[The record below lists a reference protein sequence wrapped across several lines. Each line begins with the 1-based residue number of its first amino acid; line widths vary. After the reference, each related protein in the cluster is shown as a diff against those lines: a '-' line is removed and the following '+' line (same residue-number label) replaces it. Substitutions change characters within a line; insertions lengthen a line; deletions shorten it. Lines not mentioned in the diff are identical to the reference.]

1 MNRAFYIIGIV
12 FSVIFAGIISHYA
25 DEVSDARFDMFWNDY
40 SSYSS
45 YGYDDYSYSSY
56 SSYSN
61 ADDLTVEAAL
71 WSLFFFLCFGAI
83 DLLGLLKVKTR
94 TVKVLSI
101 IGLSLTGIFLLW
113 NFGVMSSPGSMSFDE
128 VAPGWSFYAMVMLA
142 FTIVGL
148 VQSVRYAR
156 KQGSR
161 GVSQEAPAAGSDL
174 LDS

>member
-1 MNRAFYIIGIV
+1 MNRAFYIVGIV
-12 FSVIFAGIISHYA
+12 FSVIFMGIISNYSE
-25 DEVSDARFDMFWNDY
+25 EVSNARFDSFWNDY

-56 SSYSN
+56 TSYSN
-61 ADDLTVEAAL
+61 DDEITFEATL

-113 NFGVMSSPGSMSFDE
+113 NFLVMSSPDSMAFDE

-148 VQSVRYAR
+148 VQSVRFAR
-156 KQGSR
+156 RKDL
-161 GVSQEAPAAGSDL
+161 GVEASNEKTATSDL